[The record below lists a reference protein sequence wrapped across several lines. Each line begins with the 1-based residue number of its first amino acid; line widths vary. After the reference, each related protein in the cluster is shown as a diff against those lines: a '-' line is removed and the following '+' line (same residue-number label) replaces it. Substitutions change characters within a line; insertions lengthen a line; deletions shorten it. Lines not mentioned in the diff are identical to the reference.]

1 LQWTLAA
8 CSYMRAPVYCLTQW
22 VSSREGCLCT
32 PAPPCEVH
40 RIHTVRI
47 YLTGRG
53 AHTTGGGASSMLLD
67 AILSSTGG
75 GPSKDASAPRPPCS
89 FHQITV
95 LSQYQT
101 ADLGSPSLCNTPCV
115 YSVYL
120 TGRGCAYIHN
130 PVPVRH
136 VRHMQCVPNRER
148 MLARADGA
156 SSASAAA
163 EVTPHTPML
172 LRVRCAVYIQ
182 LLCVTPCRM
191 HSVYMCVWRRV

>member
-1 LQWTLAA
+1 
-8 CSYMRAPVYCLTQW
+8 MRAPVYCLTQW

-40 RIHTVRI
+40 RIHTVHI

-101 ADLGSPSLCNTPCV
+101 ADLGRKSPPSAIHHAYTVCIVETALHIQRVCLHPQSRPCAI
-115 YSVYL
+115 
-120 TGRGCAYIHN
+120 R
-130 PVPVRH
+130 
-136 VRHMQCVPNRER
+136 Q
-148 MLARADGA
+148 
-156 SSASAAA
+156 
-163 EVTPHTPML
+163 PHTWP
-172 LRVRCAVYIQ
+172 
-182 LLCVTPCRM
+182 
-191 HSVYMCVWRRV
+191 SVPYSAPRPPYSSDQITVLAGS

>member
-1 LQWTLAA
+1 
-8 CSYMRAPVYCLTQW
+8 MRAPVYCLTQW

-101 ADLGSPSLCNTPCV
+101 ADLGSPLPLRYTMRIPCV
-115 YSVYL
+115 SYMEGVWLHPQS
-120 TGRGCAYIHN
+120 RPCAI
-130 PVPVRH
+130 R
-136 VRHMQCVPNRER
+136 Q
-148 MLARADGA
+148 
-156 SSASAAA
+156 
-163 EVTPHTPML
+163 PHTWP
-172 LRVRCAVYIQ
+172 
-182 LLCVTPCRM
+182 
-191 HSVYMCVWRRV
+191 SVPYSAPRPPYSADQITVLAGS